1 MFEHSYDSPKVK
13 QNLISST
20 TNFVYIWVAS
30 RDAERLKTYEIGN
43 YQKIAKLDGDSL
55 SYRSRKKIGVKEY
68 TKANI
73 KVL

>member
-1 MFEHSYDSPKVK
+1 MFEQNYDSPKVK

-43 YQKIAKLDGDSL
+43 Y
-55 SYRSRKKIGVKEY
+55 
-68 TKANI
+68 
-73 KVL
+73 